1 MSSIFGEKLKLL
13 REQKGLKQKEL
24 GDILNYVSSAISN
37 YETGRNEPSMS
48 DLCKIADYF
57 DVSIDYLAGREERN
71 TEVYDMIKNQNM
83 DDIIFWRIYKGLNE
97 ENKKI
102 LKKYAEFLKKKCKKP
117 CKTGLKFFIQL

>member
-83 DDIIFWRIYKGLNE
+83 DDIIFWRIYKGLNK

-102 LKKYAEFLKKKCKKP
+102 LRKYAEFLKKEM
-117 CKTGLKFFIQL
+117 